1 MKIFKK
7 KVKLVSQE
15 EFAAGMNNVSIVLDG
30 MTVASRQ
37 QAQMLASMAKQL
49 SMSRKKPQ
57 KENKEEKVNDPS
69 FQ

>member
-7 KVKLVSQE
+7 KIKFVSQE
-15 EFAAGMNNVSIVLDG
+15 EFDAGMNDVSTVLDG

-57 KENKEEKVNDPS
+57 KENKEEEVNDPS